1 MNNCCCC
8 CTEEEELYIFPC
20 RHIICKNCLISEGKG
35 YIKCRKCGCKFKKEN
50 VIEYI
55 EEDEYSDEDEIYNE

>member
-1 MNNCCCC
+1 MNTCCC

-35 YIKCRKCGCKFKKEN
+35 YFKCRKCGCKFKKEN

-55 EEDEYSDEDEIYNE
+55 EADQ

>member
-1 MNNCCCC
+1 MNTCCC

-35 YIKCRKCGCKFKKEN
+35 YFKCRKCGCKFKKEN

-55 EEDEYSDEDEIYNE
+55 EEEEYSDEDEIYNE